1 MGKQLC
7 GPELPTGVK
16 SWHSCSSGL
25 LDKKKKKMLCYKVFY
40 FLDIIFGSFK
50 VPVAIA
56 VFLRGMDGFS
66 SGVWKYW
73 QDDEYEQLNFFFFF
87 TYFFSGPLWSFLWK
101 LNITELTEGLLLYAT
116 IGLDVSFLC
125 SCHFYAMFRQ
135 VKYVYLNP
143 FLGIHMKTAA
153 VQIQR
158 RHFGIVYSIFI
169 KALSSKAALWI

>member
-25 LDKKKKKMLCYKVFY
+25 LDKIKKKCFVAKFFIFLTLFLALLKFQLLLLCSWEAWMASPLVSGSTDKM
-40 FLDIIFGSFK
+40 
-50 VPVAIA
+50 
-56 VFLRGMDGFS
+56 MNMS
-66 SGVWKYW
+66 SWIC
-73 QDDEYEQLNFFFFF
+73 FF

-116 IGLDVSFLC
+116 IGLAVSFLC

-143 FLGIHMKTAA
+143 FLGIHMKTVA
-153 VQIQR
+153 VQIQW